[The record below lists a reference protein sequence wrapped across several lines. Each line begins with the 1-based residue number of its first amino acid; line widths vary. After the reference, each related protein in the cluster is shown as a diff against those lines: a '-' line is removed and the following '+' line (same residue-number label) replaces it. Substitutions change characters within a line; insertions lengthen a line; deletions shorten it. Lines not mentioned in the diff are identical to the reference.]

1 MKLSELLNDELIIQ
15 EIKRDYVWGN
25 NEIVLRRFLKNIF
38 NNNKKELDIGFFYA
52 YKVYQNEEIYALID
66 GQQRITTLVLLYWY
80 LGVDGN
86 CIRNFKFKVRENC
99 NNFLENLL
107 KVKIDDIKKINVE
120 SISEKIKNCIWYLSI
135 WDNDPTVK
143 SMLKALDIIENE
155 FNKITKED
163 IKSNI
168 EKNIIFTCLTNDD
181 RNVEKEYISLNA
193 RGRELEKY
201 EELKAILVED
211 MKDRNKWLEKWE
223 KNWQDILWECK
234 GVEADDT
241 DNMWNAVL
249 YWARDIF
256 VIENNICKPNLE
268 KENNKNKKGEIDF
281 DFELISIKDEYKNDL
296 LKIFDWIIPALKII
310 NKNKDSF
317 QKKCQFDDENKVID
331 IYTIIA
337 GGKKDSYKLGNGQR
351 ALFYGLLYLVK
362 SKYNIKNVESINS
375 IGDLTINENDEILEK
390 IRVFR
395 NLIQNSYI
403 DSSNLKNAVESL
415 KLLAEKTIDN
425 NFNELLKNKKIKG
438 IDLEQRY
445 EEALKLDIFKQY
457 PKHKDIIL
465 KIENDTLFN
474 GKIKDIFILL
484 LLPTNETISKI
495 GNYIDDNS
503 GDLLK
508 NEYENIIG
516 VFDNS
521 KIDKL
526 FYIHKDINTKVD
538 DVDDNSTIWW
548 ELLPYDFYNE
558 NENNISCIYYKN
570 WNDLEYYKWKGKLIL
585 SFLWYISKQK
595 EINDFQ
601 IYHQEIILKKIKSN
615 IKKNKLNT
623 IENIPKK
630 YILYLLSK
638 NEEFMNKFGEDK
650 QFQIYLDKKGNL
662 ILRSYNLKPSKND
675 PYIVLKK
682 TQVFYLLNELFL

>member
-1 MKLSELLNDELIIQ
+1 MKLSELLNNELIIP
-15 EIKRDYVWGN
+15 EIQRDYVWGN
-25 NEIVLRRFLKNIF
+25 NEIVLRRFLNNIF
-38 NNNKKELDIGFFYA
+38 NNNKKELDIGFFYE
-52 YKVYQNEEIYALID
+52 YKVYQNKEIYALID

-296 LKIFDWIIPALKII
+296 LKII

-474 GKIKDIFILL
+474 GKIKDIFIIMLSDNIL
-484 LLPTNETISKI
+484 DVKKNYEAKTLFTKCNNYKI
-495 GNYIDDNS
+495 LSNMKEKYLIYLFEKYKEIDDFGYYKLLGEMLLYDGIYNHNIETDDY
-503 GDLLK
+503 GDIRLNIKEDNIITVLLK
-508 NEYENIIG
+508 L
-516 VFDNS
+516 FDDS
-521 KIDKL
+521 KSK
-526 FYIHKDINTKVD
+526 T
-538 DVDDNSTIWW
+538 
-548 ELLPYDFYNE
+548 
-558 NENNISCIYYKN
+558 
-570 WNDLEYYKWKGKLIL
+570 LEEFICKHRK
-585 SFLWYISKQK
+585 KQ
-595 EINDFQ
+595 
-601 IYHQEIILKKIKSN
+601 LKKFDGSN
-615 IKKNKLNT
+615 PL
-623 IENIPKK
+623 
-630 YILYLLSK
+630 YILYLIYIMFYDKEYYLFENEFYNFIYYYFKSIKTIKIISFNK
-638 NEEFMNKFGEDK
+638 NKKWEKSTIFDNYKYINNKKNISIKNWIENINDK
-650 QFQIYLDKKGNL
+650 YECNIQL
-662 ILRSYNLKPSKND
+662 
-675 PYIVLKK
+675 
-682 TQVFYLLNELFL
+682 